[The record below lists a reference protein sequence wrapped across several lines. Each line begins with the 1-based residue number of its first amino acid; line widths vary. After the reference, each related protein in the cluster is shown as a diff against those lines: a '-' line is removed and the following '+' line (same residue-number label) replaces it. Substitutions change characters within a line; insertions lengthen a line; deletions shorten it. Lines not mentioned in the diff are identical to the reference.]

1 MVHMGAITVVAAVI
15 RRDGHYLICQRPLG
29 KRHGSLWEF
38 PGGKLQDGE
47 TITDAVRRELIEELH
62 VEPLRVGEVRAR
74 ISDPG
79 SSFVIHFVDVEIAG
93 EPRSVEHDQVAWVE
107 AADLLRYPFAP
118 SDLAFVRSLTA
129 SADPP

>member
-1 MVHMGAITVVAAVI
+1 MDSITVVAAVI
-15 RRDGHYLICQRPLG
+15 RRNGHYLICQRPLG
-29 KRHGSLWEF
+29 KRHGGLWEF

-47 TITDAVRRELIEELH
+47 TITDAVRRELAEELH

-79 SSFVIHFVDVEIAG
+79 SAFVIHFVDVDIAG
-93 EPRSVEHDQVAWVE
+93 EPRSTEHQAIAWVL
-107 AADLLRYPFAP
+107 APDLRDYPLAP
-118 SDLAFVRSLTA
+118 SDLAFVRSLTP